1 MEFLFP
7 NKSDTW
13 APKFLQALE
22 DLNFN
27 TQVVIDIR
35 RKAEEIPDSVIE
47 ESEQQ
52 RHIPVLT
59 GQFTYYLSK
68 CK

>member
-1 MEFLFP
+1 MEFLFG
-7 NKSDTW
+7 NKSDAWTT
-13 APKFLQALE
+13 KFLQALE

-35 RKAEEIPDSVIE
+35 RKAEEMPDRVIE

-59 GQFTYYLSK
+59 GQFT
-68 CK
+68 